1 MSLSFQSISTGGASG
16 GTIGDSWHAIGG
28 GAKTIAVWSGTNNG
42 THYTVPEGKRWVG
55 YIGVWQ
61 STSPEINGVALQQTF
76 FYISQNYQTRTL
88 VRLNSGDV
96 ISSNNGYIAI
106 LGVESAA

>member
-1 MSLSFQSISTGGASG
+1 MSLSFQSISPGGASG

-61 STSPEINGVALQQTF
+61 STSEIYGVNFPLNFWNTA
-76 FYISQNYQTRTL
+76 QNYQTKTL
-88 VRLNSGDV
+88 VRLTAGDV
-96 ISSNNGYIAI
+96 ISTSNGYAAI
-106 LGVESAA
+106 LGIESAS